1 MQKNDKGIA
10 LCIFICNTLSSYKQD
25 TKKEDM
31 QKLINIVL
39 FTGLAVGFGYFAAV
53 ALTGF

>member
-10 LCIFICNTLSSYKQD
+10 MPIFICNTLSSYKQD

-39 FTGLAVGFGYFAAV
+39 FTGLAVGFGYFIAV